1 MYITKAFNRQDIKD
15 YAGEKNN
22 KRLHIAMNNKFRLPL
37 EILSSADPVKA
48 VNDIISKHSLFT
60 FSFVRHPYRR

>member
-37 EILSSADPVKA
+37 EILSSANPVKA

-60 FSFVRHPYRR
+60 FSFVRHPYQR